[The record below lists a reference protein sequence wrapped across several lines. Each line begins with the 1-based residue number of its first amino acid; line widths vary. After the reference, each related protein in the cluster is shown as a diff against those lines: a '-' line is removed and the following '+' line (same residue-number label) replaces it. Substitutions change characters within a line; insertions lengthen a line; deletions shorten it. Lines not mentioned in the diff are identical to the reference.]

1 MVPHIFHNS
10 VFSLFFEKIN
20 KARRVNVGR
29 ADESDSE
36 LCIGLSETG
45 WSQPSGEGSSGGGTE
60 ELAASERHD
69 VYELTALNTS
79 DAG

>member
-1 MVPHIFHNS
+1 MVPNIFYNC
-10 VFSLFFEKIN
+10 VLSLLFEKIN

-29 ADESDSE
+29 ADESDGE
-36 LCIGLSETG
+36 FFIGLSKTG
-45 WSQPSGEGSSGGGTE
+45 WSQSSSEGSSGGGTE